1 MFSMI
6 TALIPLIATVGKW
19 LIDRNMM
26 SIEAQKNF
34 LRWVDQ
40 SSKDGAI
47 SARLRSKYDDLIKQ
61 HLAEDKKP

>member
-47 SARLRSKYDDLIKQ
+47 SARLRAKYDDLIKQ